1 MCYEKTMNVVA
12 RPLLAHDEL
21 PEGVG
26 RRPWTADEL
35 LAMVHAGILREDDR
49 IELIGGEVVT
59 MSPKGTRHEVLRNE
73 LILYWADRRPKGVK
87 FAEEAPLRLSP
98 HDEPVPDII
107 LFPASM
113 YVSKVNGDNVL
124 LVVEV
129 ADSSRSY
136 DLEIKGPLYAAF
148 GVREYWVIDTKTLVT
163 GVHRDPSPDGYRTIS
178 DVAPAELLTPQAAPA
193 LAVRLADIAL
203 D

>member
-1 MCYEKTMNVVA
+1 MNLVA
-12 RPLLAHDEL
+12 RALLPNHEL

-26 RRPWTADEL
+26 RRLWTADEL
-35 LAMVHAGILREDDR
+35 EAMARAGILHEDDR

-59 MSPKGTRHEVLRNE
+59 MSPKGARHEVLRNE
-73 LILYWADRRPKGVK
+73 LILNWARRLPADVK
-87 FAEEAPLRLSP
+87 FSEEAPLRLSP

-124 LVVEV
+124 LVIEV

-136 DLEIKGPLYAAF
+136 DLKIKRPLYAAF
-148 GVREYWVIDTKTLVT
+148 GVGEYWVIDTKTLVT
-163 GVHRDPSPDGYRTIS
+163 TVHRDPAADGYRSIT
-178 DVAPAELLTPQAAPA
+178 DVPPAEQLIPSASPA
-193 LAVRLADIAL
+193 LAVRLANIAL